1 MSDFFHH
8 SCLELHEP
16 FQTQVFLQTTEKFL
30 SRFKIMASPPCVAF
44 FLLGFVLFP
53 YDVSWVFLRQGLGFS
68 LHAFWCY
75 FCFAFCI
82 LSSIRFPRSPSSPP
96 IHLKFKIMFLTSG
109 KYFLP
114 HLIFFFN
121 ACVVFFLPVAVQ
133 LWLDPPVV
141 LSELQ
146 ALTPSCW
153 FPLRAYCFPFVSPQP
168 RTSIYILL
176 SSTSSPA
183 LLRYNRQIK
192 TTYS

>member
-109 KYFLP
+109 KYFLS
-114 HLIFFFN
+114 HLIFFFFLML
-121 ACVVFFLPVAVQ
+121 ALFFFFLLLFSCSLTLPWFWVNCRLLLLAVGF
-133 LWLDPPVV
+133 LRV
-141 LSELQ
+141 LTVFHLSPLNPELQ
-146 ALTPSCW
+146 YT
-153 FPLRAYCFPFVSPQP
+153 FY
-168 RTSIYILL
+168 
-176 SSTSSPA
+176 
-183 LLRYNRQIK
+183 
-192 TTYS
+192 

>member
-8 SCLELHEP
+8 SCLELHES

-68 LHAFWCY
+68 LHDFWCY
-75 FCFAFCI
+75 FCFVFCI
-82 LSSIRFPRSPSSPP
+82 LSSVRFPRSPSSPP

-109 KYFLP
+109 KYFLSQ
-114 HLIFFFN
+114 LIFFFFN

-133 LWLDPPVV
+133 VAAW
-141 LSELQ
+141 
-146 ALTPSCW
+146 PSCGSEW
-153 FPLRAYCFPFVSPQP
+153 IAGSYAWLLVSFECSLFSTCLPPTLNFNIHFIKFHMFPSF
-168 RTSIYILL
+168 IEI
-176 SSTSSPA
+176 
-183 LLRYNRQIK
+183 
-192 TTYS
+192 